1 MKTIISLRGVTKEY
15 MMGKTV
21 VKALRGVDLDIEK
34 GVFYSIVGPSGSG
47 KSSLLHLM
55 GCMDIPTEGLLMIG
69 GVDINGLNEKDL
81 TRIRA
86 EKLGFV
92 FQSFYLNPILTAL
105 ENVTMALRLMGE
117 PRKTAVGKAK
127 IWLAKVGLSDRLR
140 HFPSELSGGER
151 QRVAIARALVKN
163 PAIVLADEPTG
174 NLDSRRGREIVEL
187 LRDIVDE
194 QKTTIIMV
202 THDQEIARIGDEIIT
217 LRDGAIEAA

>member
-1 MKTIISLRGVTKEY
+1 METIISLRGVTKEY
-15 MMGKTV
+15 MMGKTI

-34 GVFYSIVGPSGSG
+34 GAFYSIVGPSGSG

-55 GCMDIPTEGLLMIG
+55 GCMDVPTQGTLRIG
-69 GVDINGLNEKDL
+69 GVDINGLKEKDM
-81 TRIRA
+81 TGIRA

-105 ENVTMALRLMGE
+105 ENVAMALRLMGE
-117 PRKTAVGKAK
+117 PKKTAVERAK
-127 IWLAKVGLSDRLR
+127 NWLAKVGLSDRLH

-187 LRDIVDE
+187 LRTIVNE

-202 THDQEIARIGDEIIT
+202 THDQEIARIGDAIIT
-217 LRDGAIEAA
+217 LRDGMIEAA